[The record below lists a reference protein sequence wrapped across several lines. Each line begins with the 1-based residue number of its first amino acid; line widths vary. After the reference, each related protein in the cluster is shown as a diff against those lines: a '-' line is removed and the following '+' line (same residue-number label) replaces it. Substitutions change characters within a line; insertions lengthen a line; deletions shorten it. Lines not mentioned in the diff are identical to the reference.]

1 MAHGFLS
8 YTDTRGEVDYL
19 SKIGQLLKRRQKD
32 TGKKGPKG
40 SGDIELKDTPQGVEP
55 VKVQEEPQKALPSGG
70 PKGLLKGSALSSI
83 VGKNPKGAL
92 PPGKAIQ
99 PEVLGGALSR
109 ISRKPEIDSGTD
121 VYDTTAV
128 RVDDPAGSLSG
139 IGELIVRS
147 NNNVVE
153 AVMGVQRVTVRV
165 VDSVENLGRM
175 QAAIAERQMQ
185 QQMLLAQRAEVA
197 AERNLLAQGVDNS
210 GNITAD
216 AAGQGPTRKGGGFLQ
231 LPGLGG
237 MPRLPMGRR
246 GGPLARRAGTRAGTR
261 AATRLGARAGT
272 KGAAKIGAKALGK
285 GLLKKI
291 PLIGL
296 GAGLLFAAE
305 RAMAGDLTGAA
316 LEAASGAA
324 STIPG
329 FGTAASVGID
339 AALAGRDM
347 GLTPFA
353 SGGIITQPTASL
365 MGEAGNEG
373 VFPLE
378 GSRGKRTFLN
388 FGRGVL
394 DAQKESKKEYG
405 SVLAEGFKRYFSGM
419 DGWGDLVS
427 ALLDMFK
434 KSPIGKWLGLDQD
447 NKDRPS
453 TGIRRT
459 GPGGGGGD
467 IDVSKLAGDTPE
479 AKAWLAAINAT
490 EAGGK
495 DRYNTLVGG
504 EVVPELTQMTMQEV
518 YDMAYGSSIGQGFLP
533 ERFGGRKVEYG
544 ADSHA
549 AGAFQFHPDT
559 MMARVR
565 DAGMDPNTTLF
576 TPENQQKL
584 ALAHLMNLGVDP
596 NKAMTAASL
605 AKAGSMAGWQGLSV
619 ENGHITEAGAM
630 KLYADMLQR
639 ANNGNANGMGDLDT
653 GSTDPDLDTEEP
665 PTPEPADWTK
675 GMPDYGLSSQ
685 MSGSLNLGDGIY
697 AKRVKGDDGDRW
709 SVYRRG
715 FFNTEIDTTGGKNE
729 WLKPRLEKA
738 GEKFLGFKASAKTKT
753 EGVNPPAETASVANR
768 SQEIAMASA
777 SNTGTTVINNTYVT
791 GGQNGQSGN
800 SPGSVPMGI
809 SGRDT
814 GTSAFSDLSLRTIG

>member
-8 YTDTRGEVDYL
+8 YTDTRGEIDYL

-40 SGDIELKDTPQGVEP
+40 SGDVELKDTPQGVEP
-55 VKVQEEPQKALPSGG
+55 VKVQEEPQKSLPGSG

-83 VGKNPKGAL
+83 VGKDPKGAL

-109 ISRKPEIDSGTD
+109 ISRKPGIDAGTD

-237 MPRLPMGRR
+237 VPRLPMGRR
-246 GGPLARRAGTRAGTR
+246 GGPLARRAGTRA
-261 AATRLGARAGT
+261 ATRLGARAGA
-272 KGAAKIGAKALGK
+272 KGATKIGAKALGK

-324 STIPG
+324 STVPG

-378 GSRGKRTFLN
+378 GSRGKKTFLN

-394 DAQKESKKEYG
+394 NAQKESKKEYG
-405 SVLAEGFKRYFSGM
+405 IVLAEGFKRYFSGM

-447 NKDRPS
+447 KKPEKRP
-453 TGIRRT
+453 GNP
-459 GPGGGGGD
+459 PGGGRNTDVANAPDLKTAIRRAESGNDYSSMFARDREDFSRGEED
-467 IDVSKLAGDTPE
+467 ITKMTIDEVHDLQTDYLRHQASKGYGPDQRSAAMGAYQMMEVKAVAKSMGIDTSKTLFNKDTQDRMSDYYLNVAGFQEYKAGRITAEQFNDRLAGQFASLQTSS
-479 AKAWLAAINAT
+479 
-490 EAGGK
+490 GG
-495 DRYNTLVGG
+495 G
-504 EVVPELTQMTMQEV
+504 V
-518 YDMAYGSSIGQGFLP
+518 YDN
-533 ERFGGRKVEYG
+533 
-544 ADSHA
+544 D
-549 AGAFQFHPDT
+549 
-559 MMARVR
+559 
-565 DAGMDPNTTLF
+565 GM
-576 TPENQQKL
+576 
-584 ALAHLMNLGVDP
+584 
-596 NKAMTAASL
+596 NKAYASVLELIKAKKFDSQPPAAS
-605 AKAGSMAGWQGLSV
+605 
-619 ENGHITEAGAM
+619 
-630 KLYADMLQR
+630 
-639 ANNGNANGMGDLDT
+639 
-653 GSTDPDLDTEEP
+653 DPDLDPPEDETP
-665 PTPEPADWTK
+665 PTPEPVDWTK

-685 MSGSLNLGDGIY
+685 KSGSLNLGDGIY
-697 AKRVKGDDGDRW
+697 AKRVKGPDGDRW

-715 FFNTEIDTTGGKNE
+715 FFNTELDTTGGKNE

-738 GEKFLGFKASAKTKT
+738 GEKYLGFQASAKPKT
-753 EGVNPPAETASVANR
+753 AGVNPPTETASVATK
-768 SQEIAMASA
+768 SQELAMASA

-791 GGQNGQSGN
+791 GGQNGQTGN

>member
-19 SKIGQLLKRRQKD
+19 SKIGKLLKKRQKE

-40 SGDIELKDTPQGVEP
+40 SGDVELKDTPEGVEP
-55 VKVQEEPQKALPSGG
+55 VKVVEEGQKSLAGSG

-83 VGKNPKGAL
+83 VGKDPKGAL

-109 ISRKPEIDSGTD
+109 ISRKPGIDAGSD

-147 NNNVVE
+147 NNNVIE
-153 AVMGVQRVTVRV
+153 AIMGVQRVTVRV

-185 QQMLLAQRAEVA
+185 QQMLLATRAEIA
-197 AERNLLAQGVDNS
+197 AEKRALAAGSDLS
-210 GNITAD
+210 DGITAD
-216 AAGQGPTRKGGGFLQ
+216 AAGQGPRKGGGFLQ

-237 MPRLPMGRR
+237 VPRLPMGRR
-246 GGPLARRAGTRAGTR
+246 GGPLARRAGSRGLTR
-261 AATRLGARAGT
+261 AATRAGT

-296 GAGLLFAAE
+296 GAGALFAAE
-305 RAMAGDLTGAA
+305 RAMAGDFAGAG
-316 LEAASGAA
+316 LELASGGA
-324 STIPG
+324 SMIPG
-329 FGTAASVGID
+329 LGTAASVGID

-353 SGGIITQPTASL
+353 EGGIVSQPTVSL
-365 MGEAGNEG
+365 TGEAGNEG

-378 GSRGKRTFLN
+378 GSRGKKTFLN

-394 DAQKESKKEYG
+394 DAQKESKKDYG
-405 SVLAEGFKRYFSGM
+405 NVLAEGFKRYFSGM
-419 DGWGDLVS
+419 DGWGDLIN

-434 KSPIGKWLGLDQD
+434 KSPIGKWLGLDD
-447 NKDRPS
+447 DGKDK
-453 TGIRRT
+453 RRSN
-459 GPGGGGGD
+459 GGGGGGPRGGA

-495 DRYNTLVGG
+495 DRYNKLVGG

-518 YDMAYGSSIGQGFLP
+518 YDMAYGSSIGEGYLP
-533 ERFGGRKVEYG
+533 ERFGGRRVKYG

-549 AGAFQFHPDT
+549 AGAFQFHPAT
-559 MMARVR
+559 MMARVKQ
-565 DAGMDPNTTLF
+565 AGMDPNTTLF

-584 ALAHLMNLGVDP
+584 ALAHLINLGVDP
-596 NKAMTAASL
+596 NKAMDSASL

-639 ANNGNANGMGDLDT
+639 ANAGDANGMGNLGTGSNDPNLDLDLEET
-653 GSTDPDLDTEEP
+653 PSWTEAIP
-665 PTPEPADWTK
+665 FPS
-675 GMPDYGLSSQ
+675 GLKPGH
-685 MSGSLNLGDGIY
+685 SGALKIADGIF
-697 AKRVKGDDGDRW
+697 ARVKDDGDTGRW
-709 SVYRRG
+709 QIYKQNWGGPDKGELSTVGANNAKLEPLLKKRIEEY
-715 FFNTEIDTTGGKNE
+715 NKTTGLGPQAN
-729 WLKPRLEKA
+729 A
-738 GEKFLGFKASAKTKT
+738 GDLSPAKDDAAALSTKST
-753 EGVNPPAETASVANR
+753 
-768 SQEIAMASA
+768 EIAMA
-777 SNTGTTVINNTYVT
+777 NLGGGGTVINNTTYVT
-791 GGQNGQSGN
+791 GGQNGGGN
-800 SPGSVPMGI
+800 SPGNVPMGI
-809 SGRDT
+809 SSRDT
-814 GTSAFSDLSLRTIG
+814 GTSAFHELGLRTIG